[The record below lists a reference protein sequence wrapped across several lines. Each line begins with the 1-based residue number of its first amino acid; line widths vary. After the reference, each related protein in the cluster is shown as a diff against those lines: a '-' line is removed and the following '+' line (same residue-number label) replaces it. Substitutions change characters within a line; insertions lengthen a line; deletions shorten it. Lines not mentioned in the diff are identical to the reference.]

1 MSDNLVM
8 NMPNI
13 PRYNNTLLIAGK
25 GLSMGVND
33 NINTKV
39 IAHTL
44 SRDSSKPTPSK
55 RIPIDTHIKPNA
67 ASRTSGKAECKMES
81 KNLLANA
88 TKVNN
93 EESKPAT
100 MTQSKIDP
108 NTAIRTSSK
117 VTNPRNKTVDRHGS
131 IYQSSDNSNRQ
142 QVVAAHDDV
151 KTLLIVSGVLGGLGY
166 MYFYIH

>member
-13 PRYNNTLLIAGK
+13 PGYNNTLLIARED
-25 GLSMGVND
+25 LSMGVND

-44 SRDSSKPTPSK
+44 SRDLSKPTPTK
-55 RIPIDTHIKPNA
+55 RIPIDTH
-67 ASRTSGKAECKMES
+67 TSGKAESNIES
-81 KNLLANA
+81 KHILANA
-88 TKVNN
+88 TKVNK

-100 MTQSKIDP
+100 MTKPKSKTDP
-108 NTAIRTSSK
+108 NAASRTSSK
-117 VTNPRNKTVDRHGS
+117 VTNPTNEIVDKHRS
-131 IYQSSDNSNRQ
+131 IYQSSDNSNQ
-142 QVVAAHDDV
+142 FAALDAHDHM

-166 MYFYIH
+166 MYFYRH